1 MHVCWCTLIANNAQ
15 LPPSPSPR
23 SQESHQKAEN
33 CLKFVSKLQEP
44 CLELSK
50 AEPKAIPALLPRLLH
65 TVRII
70 SLHSDHYR
78 SRERITALLRKV
90 GWLATL
96 GTGTR
101 LPYIV
106 LRCSVGWWGTGVG
119 CLSRWVVGYWG
130 WLSRWVVGYWGW
142 LSRWVVGYWGWL
154 SCWVVGYWGW
164 LSCWVVGYWYT

>member
-1 MHVCWCTLIANNAQ
+1 MHALIANNAR

-78 SRERITALLRKV
+78 SRERITAVLRKV

-101 LPYIV
+101 LDA
-106 LRCSVGWWGTGVG
+106 LLDECS
-119 CLSRWVVGYWG
+119 LS
-130 WLSRWVVGYWGW
+130 
-142 LSRWVVGYWGWL
+142 
-154 SCWVVGYWGW
+154 
-164 LSCWVVGYWYT
+164 

>member
-1 MHVCWCTLIANNAQ
+1 MYVCWCTLIANNAR

-90 GWLATL
+90 GWLVGNPGHRYQTAL
-96 GTGTR
+96 
-101 LPYIV
+101 
-106 LRCSVGWWGTGVG
+106 CSVALSRWVWGTGVG
-119 CLSRWVVGYWG
+119 CPVGWWAAGVWG
-130 WLSRWVVGYWGW
+130 TGVGWICQVLCTLVWSTVCMYVCMYV
-142 LSRWVVGYWGWL
+142 RMYVFM
-154 SCWVVGYWGW
+154 
-164 LSCWVVGYWYT
+164 

>member
-1 MHVCWCTLIANNAQ
+1 MCLVHYLIAYYTNAHHTHA
-15 LPPSPSPR
+15 R
-23 SQESHQKAEN
+23 THTHTRTQESHEKAES

-90 GWLATL
+90 GLSGQMHGA
-96 GTGTR
+96 G
-101 LPYIV
+101 LP
-106 LRCSVGWWGTGVG
+106 
-119 CLSRWVVGYWG
+119 
-130 WLSRWVVGYWGW
+130 
-142 LSRWVVGYWGWL
+142 
-154 SCWVVGYWGW
+154 
-164 LSCWVVGYWYT
+164 

>member
-1 MHVCWCTLIANNAQ
+1 MHVCWCTLIANNAR

-101 LPYIV
+101 LPYVV
-106 LRCSVGWWGTGVG
+106 LRCSVGCGVLG
-119 CLSRWVVGYWG
+119 LAVPLGGGQQACGVLGLAGYVRFCVHLCG
-130 WLSRWVVGYWGW
+130 HCMYVCTYV
-142 LSRWVVGYWGWL
+142 
-154 SCWVVGYWGW
+154 CM
-164 LSCWVVGYWYT
+164 